1 MMPNARCA
9 ALSRQLLCFFALLLA
24 AMPLRAQEEDL
35 LEQLQADEPDAP
47 VSSTFNTSRL
57 INLHTSE
64 VSGRNVLEF
73 RITHR
78 FGTVGSGFQ
87 GFYGLDNSADIRIGF
102 DYGITDRLLVGIGRN
117 KISKRFDGFAKY
129 QLLRQTRKKVPVSL
143 TVLGSAGYDP
153 TENFEFSLGDQTG
166 YEAYPDFASRW
177 TYYTQAIIARKFH
190 PRFSFQLAPTFLYRN
205 YVGTYSYDYFTEE
218 VGNNGQ
224 TEINTRAFPNAVFA
238 LGAGARFGISQMVT
252 ITADYMLPFTDY
264 LLDRPDNVLSYYPP
278 LGIGVELEVGGHIF
292 LINATN
298 SEAIWTGQAIMNSP
312 TWFTEEGGYRL
323 GFCIVRVFTPG
334 KRIVKRKDGAD
345 EPRRKQRRINPEE

>member
-1 MMPNARCA
+1 MPYARRA
-9 ALSRQLLCFFALLLA
+9 ALSRQLLCLVALLLA
-24 AMPLRAQEEDL
+24 AAPLRAQEEDL
-35 LEQLQADEPDAP
+35 LEQLQGEEPDLP
-47 VSSTFNTSRL
+47 VSSTFNTTRL

-78 FGTVGSGFQ
+78 FGAVGSGFQ

-102 DYGITDRLLVGIGRN
+102 DYGITDRFMVGIGRN

-129 QLLRQTRKKVPVSL
+129 QLLRQTRKKVPLSL
-143 TVLGSAGYDP
+143 TVVGAAGYDP
-153 TENFEFSLGDQTG
+153 SENFEFALGDQGG

-177 TYYTQAIIARKFH
+177 TYFTQAILARKFH

-205 YVGTYSYDYFTEE
+205 YVGSYSYDYFTEE
-218 VGNNGQ
+218 VVTDGQ
-224 TEINTRAFPNAVFA
+224 TEIITRAFPNALFG
-238 LGAGARFGISQMVT
+238 LGAGARFGVSQMVT

-264 LLDRPDNVLSYYPP
+264 LLDRPEETLSYFPP

-292 LINATN
+292 QINASN
-298 SEAIWTGQAIMNSP
+298 SEAIWTGQAMMNSP
-312 TWFTEEGGYRL
+312 TWFTEDGGYRL

-334 KRIVKRKDGAD
+334 KRIVKRKDGS
-345 EPRRKQRRINPEE
+345 EGPRERKRRRVDPEE